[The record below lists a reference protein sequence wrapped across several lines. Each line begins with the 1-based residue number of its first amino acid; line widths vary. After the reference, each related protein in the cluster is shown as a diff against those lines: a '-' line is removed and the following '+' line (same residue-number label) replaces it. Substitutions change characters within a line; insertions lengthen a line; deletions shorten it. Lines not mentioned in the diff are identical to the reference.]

1 MTDLNTPTEAPTK
14 QRQRRA
20 KQSPARAHTP
30 ASAPSPE
37 ATIAAPN
44 KLDRLVALLRSET
57 GATITAMMGAT
68 GWQAHSVRG
77 ALAGALK
84 KRGLAITSDK
94 TDGVRIYRA
103 SAA

>member
-1 MTDLNTPTEAPTK
+1 MTDLSTSTEAPTK
-14 QRQRRA
+14 RRQRRA
-20 KQSPARAHTP
+20 KQSHTP

-37 ATIAAPN
+37 ATIVAPN